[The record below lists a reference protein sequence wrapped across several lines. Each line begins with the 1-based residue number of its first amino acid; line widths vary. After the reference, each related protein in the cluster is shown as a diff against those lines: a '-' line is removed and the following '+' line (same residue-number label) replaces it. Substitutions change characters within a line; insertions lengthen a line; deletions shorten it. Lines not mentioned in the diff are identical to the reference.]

1 MHIYIHIHTYTTS
14 STTTTTHHHPH
25 HPHHRGQGGTD
36 TFIYIH
42 IQLLPPPPPPT
53 TTHHHPH
60 HPHHRGEGGTGALL
74 YRPITMGWGGGG
86 YLAMLAHIYTWCI
99 VYRFVFF
106 CVGTKTLWLLSRLHS
121 CVVFVIC
128 LGALLWCKKVGGCIM
143 SQSMSF
149 RCLVLNMLC
158 QPRFQNVV
166 ERDYTPVRAHNRHSG
181 RNFGK
186 MVLRAIPTTES
197 HVKPFLFHY

>member
-1 MHIYIHIHTYTTS
+1 MCSKNITTSLLHAGITIATYLAGFPHNESLTTHIPGGRFTGPKPKNCIYTNIINIYIY
-14 STTTTTHHHPH
+14 
-25 HPHHRGQGGTD
+25 D
-36 TFIYIH
+36 
-42 IQLLPPPPPPT
+42 
-53 TTHHHPH
+53 
-60 HPHHRGEGGTGALL
+60 
-74 YRPITMGWGGGG
+74 
-86 YLAMLAHIYTWCI
+86 

-106 CVGTKTLWLLSRLHS
+106 CVGTKTLWMLSRLHS

-128 LGALLWCKKVGGCIM
+128 LGALLWCQKVGGCIM

-186 MVLRAIPTTES
+186 MVLRASPTTES
-197 HVKPFLFHY
+197 HVKPFLFHYQKPLIFNQWLNFFILWG